1 MHPTQ
6 AGKSFEEFGLG
17 LPEWVRGGA
26 GCEDMEFIA
35 EGLRGAAGG
44 GAVTVVVRDTYPVL
58 TIVEMGGD
66 AVEPRLGSEA
76 EEVLHAKCAGSEVGG
91 WLVQGPSEGLL
102 QVEADVRPQTA
113 GF

>member
-1 MHPTQ
+1 MDKTV
-6 AGKSFEEFGLG
+6 EEFGLG

-35 EGLRGAAGG
+35 EGLG
-44 GAVTVVVRDTYPVL
+44 GASRGGALTVVIRDACPVL

-66 AVEPRLGSEA
+66 AVDPRLGSDA

-91 WLVQGPSEGLL
+91 WLVQGPSKGLL
-102 QVEADVRPQTA
+102 QMEADICPQA
-113 GF
+113 GCL

>member
-1 MHPTQ
+1 MAQT
-6 AGKSFEEFGLG
+6 GKVLKAVVLG
-17 LPEWVRGGA
+17 LPEWIRGGA
-26 GCEDMEFIA
+26 GSEDMQSISRGF
-35 EGLRGAAGG
+35 GGAAGG
-44 GAVTVVVRDTYPVL
+44 GAVAAVVRDSCSVL
-58 TIVEMGGD
+58 TVMEMGGD
-66 AVEPRLGSEA
+66 AVDPRLGSDA